1 MSRRRW
7 AWTED
12 GDRTGGGRL
21 AVLFPSV
28 VSADKTL
35 PRSDRSQSFDYLKT
49 ENDAASVG
57 ELWVAVDPVRFGA
70 GGFAGV
76 GDGLRFVPLTAIRSG
91 PSGDGGP
98 VGAR

>member
-1 MSRRRW
+1 MVDVDV
-7 AWTED
+7 AVDVNVTEI
-12 GDRTGGGRL
+12 GMGTGRGRL
-21 AVLFPSV
+21 TVLSSV
-28 VSADKTL
+28 VSADESLRGATATR
-35 PRSDRSQSFDYLKT
+35 RSTTGKR

-76 GDGLRFVPLTAIRSG
+76 GDGRRFVPLTAIRSG

-98 VGAR
+98 